1 MESLLFI
8 CMSKLSPEEES
19 RLSILIIAELDDW
32 GVSNA
37 QKLSLLA
44 LPSGTRTRTIHRY
57 QQGEPLPDNSTTR
70 EHVEHILG
78 IAEALRLAYPRN
90 KQGGKLWL
98 NRANKNFAHRTPL
111 AVMIE
116 DGLAGI
122 TAVRMRIDC
131 SYDWFIDEQNNKNNI
146 Q

>member
-1 MESLLFI
+1 
-8 CMSKLSPEEES
+8 MSNLTPEEES
-19 RLSILIIAELDDW
+19 RLSTLLIAELDDW

-37 QKLSLLA
+37 QKIILLA
-44 LPSGTRTRTIHRY
+44 LPTGTRIRAIYRY
-57 QQGEPLPDNSTTR
+57 QQGEPLPDNSVTR
-70 EHVEHILG
+70 EHIQHLLG

-98 NRANKNFAHRTPL
+98 NRANKNFSYRTPL
-111 AVMIE
+111 AVMLE

-131 SYDWFIDEQNNKNNI
+131 SYDWFIDEQNAKNNTE
-146 Q
+146 